1 MPGFSKKKGS
11 FTTRPEDLD
20 TLDATGLAR
29 PSLTTFCRLDELGMI
44 VAGQRRNPERAM
56 VACRVADDDGGV
68 TGAAVKDH
76 RGTA

>member
-44 VAGQRRNPERAM
+44 VAGQRRTQNARWWP
-56 VACRVADDDGGV
+56 
-68 TGAAVKDH
+68 AAWPTT
-76 RGTA
+76 TAESPVRQ